1 MGAPAVAAGVALAL
15 ALWGAQS
22 LVATFAAAVYRRGLP
37 QPEIPGVEPRV
48 AVMLPV
54 KGTGCLAELLLRLR
68 AQAYGAYRIVAAVE
82 SEDDPAFEPLCA
94 AAAEPGAP
102 IEVVVAGLAEN
113 AGQKVWNL
121 LAALERL
128 TPADEV
134 VAFLDADTLPTPLW
148 LPRLIAVLVNSGR
161 PVATGYRWMI
171 PTDDRWSSAALAAA
185 NNGIAALPRGGLPM
199 TIVWGGS
206 VAIRRTTLEAIRL
219 EDYWRGA
226 ISDDLQMAEA
236 LRNAGLLAHAPR
248 QALLLSPVCCSWP
261 GFVAFGLRQ
270 YRLVWLH
277 SPARWAIALA
287 CLWARVIGL
296 LCAAPALA
304 AGAPVAWAAVAVL
317 IALGE
322 ARARLRRDIEAAL
335 WPEARGPQR
344 RWVERLTRPVRH
356 VLNAVSAAGA
366 PLSREIRWAGVRY
379 RVRGPQSVTIARRGD
394 G

>member
-1 MGAPAVAAGVALAL
+1 MGASALIAGVALAL
-15 ALWGAQS
+15 WSAQS
-22 LVATFAAAVYRRGLP
+22 LVTTGAVAAFRSGLP

-48 AVMLPV
+48 AVILPV
-54 KGTGCLAELLLRLR
+54 KGTGHLTALLPRLR
-68 AQAYGAYRIVAAVE
+68 AQNYGAYRIVAAVE
-82 SEDDPAFEPLCA
+82 SEDDPAFARLSA

-134 VAFLDADTLPTPLW
+134 VAFIDADTLPTPLW

-277 SPARWAIALA
+277 SPRRWAIAMA
-287 CLWARVIGL
+287 CLWAPVIAFF
-296 LCAAPALA
+296 CAAPALA
-304 AGAPVAWAAVAVL
+304 AGSPFAWAAAAVL
-317 IALGE
+317 VGLGE
-322 ARARLRRDIEAAL
+322 ARARLRRDIQAAL
-335 WPEARGPQR
+335 WPDACGPRR
-344 RWVERLTRPVRH
+344 RWVERLTRPIRH
-356 VLNAVSAAGA
+356 VLHAGAAAGA
-366 PLSREIRWAGVRY
+366 PLSREILWAGVRY
-379 RVRGPQSVTIARRGD
+379 RVRGPQSVAIERRGD